1 MTTNHIKAIL
11 TSLRAMVIKMLPAY
25 KFYLGT
31 EISTSEE
38 TLLTATIVD
47 GEATVS
53 VSDTF
58 GGFVEGDIYNVT
70 LDGET
75 TQTAAKDITYLIP
88 FSDHNLW
95 IK

>member
-47 GEATVS
+47 GQATVS
-53 VSDTF
+53 ISDTF
-58 GGFVEGDIYNVT
+58 NGFSDGAPYNVT

-75 TQTAAKDITYLIP
+75 TQTAAKDVSYLLP
-88 FSDHNLW
+88 FLGS
-95 IK
+95 

>member
-1 MTTNHIKAIL
+1 MITNHIKAIL

-75 TQTAAKDITYLIP
+75 TQTAAKDVAYLMY
-88 FSDHNLW
+88 FFGA
-95 IK
+95 

>member
-1 MTTNHIKAIL
+1 MITNHIKAIL

-47 GEATVS
+47 GQATVS

-75 TQTAAKDITYLIP
+75 TQTAAKDISYLIA
-88 FSDHNLW
+88 FMGS
-95 IK
+95 

>member
-31 EISTSEE
+31 EMSTSEE

-58 GGFVEGDIYNVT
+58 NGFSDGAPHNVT

-75 TQTAAKDITYLIP
+75 TQTAAKDVSYLMA
-88 FSDHNLW
+88 FFGE
-95 IK
+95 

>member
-11 TSLRAMVIKMLPAY
+11 TSLREMVIKMLPAY
-25 KFYLGT
+25 NFYLGT
-31 EISTSEE
+31 EMSTSEE

-47 GEATVS
+47 GQATVS

-58 GGFVEGDIYNVT
+58 NGFSDGAPYNVT

-75 TQTAAKDITYLIP
+75 TQTAAKDISYLIA
-88 FSDHNLW
+88 FIGS
-95 IK
+95 

>member
-31 EISTSEE
+31 QMSTSEE
-38 TLLTATIVD
+38 TLLTATIVN

-53 VSDTF
+53 ISDTF
-58 GGFVEGDIYNVT
+58 NGFSDGAPYNVT

-75 TQTAAKDITYLIP
+75 TQTAAKDVSYLLP
-88 FSDHNLW
+88 FLGS
-95 IK
+95 

>member
-11 TSLRAMVIKMLPAY
+11 TSLRAMVVKMLPAY

-88 FSDHNLW
+88 FFG
-95 IK
+95 

>member
-31 EISTSEE
+31 QMSTSEE

-47 GEATVS
+47 GQATVS
-53 VSDTF
+53 ISDTF
-58 GGFVEGDIYNVT
+58 NGFSDGAPYNVT

-75 TQTAAKDITYLIP
+75 TQTAAKDVSYLLP
-88 FSDHNLW
+88 FLGS
-95 IK
+95 

>member
-1 MTTNHIKAIL
+1 MSTNHIKAIL

-38 TLLTATIVD
+38 TLLTATIVG

-58 GGFVEGDIYNVT
+58 NGFSDGAPYNVT

-75 TQTAAKDITYLIP
+75 TQTAAKDVSYLLP
-88 FSDHNLW
+88 FLGS
-95 IK
+95 

>member
-11 TSLRAMVIKMLPAY
+11 TSLRAMVVKMLPAY

-53 VSDTF
+53 VSDAF

-75 TQTAAKDITYLIP
+75 TQTAAKDVSYLMA
-88 FSDHNLW
+88 FLGD
-95 IK
+95 

>member
-38 TLLTATIVD
+38 TLLTATIVA

-58 GGFVEGDIYNVT
+58 GGFVDGNIYNVT
-70 LDGET
+70 LDRET
-75 TQTAAKDITYLIP
+75 TQTAAKDISYLMA
-88 FSDHNLW
+88 FFGE
-95 IK
+95 

>member
-47 GEATVS
+47 GQATVS

-75 TQTAAKDITYLIP
+75 TQTAAKDISYLIA
-88 FSDHNLW
+88 FMGS
-95 IK
+95 

>member
-38 TLLTATIVD
+38 TLLTATIVG

-58 GGFVEGDIYNVT
+58 NGFSDGAPYNVT

-75 TQTAAKDITYLIP
+75 TQTAAKDISYVMAFLG
-88 FSDHNLW
+88 
-95 IK
+95 

>member
-11 TSLRAMVIKMLPAY
+11 TSLRAMVMKMLPAY

-47 GEATVS
+47 GQATVS

-58 GGFVEGDIYNVT
+58 SGFVDGDTYNVT

-75 TQTAAKDITYLIP
+75 TQTAAKDVSYLIA
-88 FSDHNLW
+88 FLGA
-95 IK
+95 

>member
-11 TSLRAMVIKMLPAY
+11 TSLRAMVVKMLPSY

-38 TLLTATIVD
+38 ALLTATIVD

-58 GGFVEGDIYNVT
+58 GGFSDGAPYNVT

-75 TQTAAKDITYLIP
+75 TQTAAKDISYLIA
-88 FSDHNLW
+88 FMGS
-95 IK
+95 

>member
-1 MTTNHIKAIL
+1 MITNHIKAIL

-47 GEATVS
+47 GQATVS

-58 GGFVEGDIYNVT
+58 CGFVEGNIYNVT

-75 TQTAAKDITYLIP
+75 TQTAAKDVSYLMV
-88 FSDHNLW
+88 FFGE
-95 IK
+95 

>member
-11 TSLRAMVIKMLPAY
+11 TSLRAMVVKMLPAY

-47 GEATVS
+47 GQATVS

-75 TQTAAKDITYLIP
+75 TQTAAKDITYLMP
-88 FSDHNLW
+88 FFRS
-95 IK
+95 

>member
-58 GGFVEGDIYNVT
+58 GGFVEGNIYNVT

-75 TQTAAKDITYLIP
+75 TQTAAKDVSYLMV
-88 FSDHNLW
+88 FLGE
-95 IK
+95 

>member
-11 TSLRAMVIKMLPAY
+11 TSLRAMVVKMLPAY

-47 GEATVS
+47 GEETVS
-53 VSDTF
+53 VSDAF
-58 GGFVEGDIYNVT
+58 GGFVDGDTYNVT

-75 TQTAAKDITYLIP
+75 TQTAAKDVSYLMT
-88 FSDHNLW
+88 FLGG
-95 IK
+95 

>member
-11 TSLRAMVIKMLPAY
+11 TSLRAMVVKMLPAY

-47 GEATVS
+47 GQATVS

-75 TQTAAKDITYLIP
+75 TQTAAKDITYLLP
-88 FSDHNLW
+88 FFGS
-95 IK
+95 

>member
-1 MTTNHIKAIL
+1 MTSNQIKAIL

-58 GGFVEGDIYNVT
+58 NGFSDGNAYNVT

-88 FSDHNLW
+88 FFGS
-95 IK
+95 

>member
-31 EISTSEE
+31 EISTIEE

-58 GGFVEGDIYNVT
+58 GGFVEGNIYNVT

-75 TQTAAKDITYLIP
+75 THTAAKDVSYLMV
-88 FSDHNLW
+88 FFGE
-95 IK
+95 

>member
-47 GEATVS
+47 GQATVS

-58 GGFVEGDIYNVT
+58 NGFSDGAPYNVT

-75 TQTAAKDITYLIP
+75 TQTAAKDIIYIMA
-88 FSDHNLW
+88 FFGV
-95 IK
+95 

>member
-1 MTTNHIKAIL
+1 MSTNHIKAIL

-47 GEATVS
+47 GQATVS

-75 TQTAAKDITYLIP
+75 TQTAAKDISYLIA
-88 FSDHNLW
+88 FMGS
-95 IK
+95 

>member
-38 TLLTATIVD
+38 TLFTVTIVD

-53 VSDTF
+53 ASDTF
-58 GGFVEGDIYNVT
+58 GGFVEGNIYNVT

-75 TQTAAKDITYLIP
+75 TQTAAKDIAYLMA
-88 FSDHNLW
+88 FMGL
-95 IK
+95 

>member
-47 GEATVS
+47 GETTVS

-58 GGFVEGDIYNVT
+58 NGFSDGDTYNVT

-75 TQTAAKDITYLIP
+75 TQTAAKDISYLMA
-88 FSDHNLW
+88 FMGS
-95 IK
+95 

>member
-11 TSLRAMVIKMLPAY
+11 TSLRAMVVKMLPAY

-58 GGFVEGDIYNVT
+58 GGFVDGDTYNVT

-75 TQTAAKDITYLIP
+75 TQTAAKDITYLMP
-88 FSDHNLW
+88 FFGS
-95 IK
+95 

>member
-31 EISTSEE
+31 QMSTSEE

-58 GGFVEGDIYNVT
+58 GGFVEGNIYNVT

-75 TQTAAKDITYLIP
+75 TKTAAKDVSYLMV
-88 FSDHNLW
+88 FLGE
-95 IK
+95 

>member
-47 GEATVS
+47 GQATVS

-58 GGFVEGDIYNVT
+58 GGFVAGNIYNVT

-75 TQTAAKDITYLIP
+75 TQTAAKDISYLIA
-88 FSDHNLW
+88 FMGS
-95 IK
+95 

>member
-1 MTTNHIKAIL
+1 LTTNHIKAIL

-38 TLLTATIVD
+38 TLLTATIVAGD
-47 GEATVS
+47 TTVS

-58 GGFVEGDIYNVT
+58 NGFSDGDTYNVT

-88 FSDHNLW
+88 FFGS
-95 IK
+95 

>member
-1 MTTNHIKAIL
+1 LTTNHIKAIL

-75 TQTAAKDITYLIP
+75 TQTAAKDVAYLMY
-88 FSDHNLW
+88 FFGA
-95 IK
+95 

>member
-58 GGFVEGDIYNVT
+58 GGFVEGNIYNVT

-75 TQTAAKDITYLIP
+75 TQTAAKDVSYLMV
-88 FSDHNLW
+88 FFGE
-95 IK
+95 

>member
-11 TSLRAMVIKMLPAY
+11 TSLRAMVVKMLPAY

-31 EISTSEE
+31 EMSTSEE

-58 GGFVEGDIYNVT
+58 NGFSDGAPYNVT

-75 TQTAAKDITYLIP
+75 TQTAAKDVSYLMA
-88 FSDHNLW
+88 FFGE
-95 IK
+95 

>member
-11 TSLRAMVIKMLPAY
+11 TSLRAMVVKMLPAY

-47 GEATVS
+47 GNATVS

-75 TQTAAKDITYLIP
+75 TKTAAKDITYLLP
-88 FSDHNLW
+88 FFGS
-95 IK
+95 

>member
-58 GGFVEGDIYNVT
+58 GGFAEGNIYNVT

-75 TQTAAKDITYLIP
+75 TQTAAKDVSYLMV
-88 FSDHNLW
+88 FFGE
-95 IK
+95 

>member
-47 GEATVS
+47 GQATVS

-58 GGFVEGDIYNVT
+58 GGFYEGDIYNVT

-75 TQTAAKDITYLIP
+75 TQTAAKDIAYLRA
-88 FSDHNLW
+88 FMGS
-95 IK
+95 

>member
-11 TSLRAMVIKMLPAY
+11 TSLRAMVVKMLPAY

-38 TLLTATIVD
+38 TLLTATIVG

-58 GGFVEGDIYNVT
+58 NGFSDGAPYNVT

-75 TQTAAKDITYLIP
+75 TQTAAKDVSYLLP
-88 FSDHNLW
+88 FLGS
-95 IK
+95 

>member
-25 KFYLGT
+25 KFYIGT

-47 GEATVS
+47 GQATVS

-58 GGFVEGDIYNVT
+58 NGFSDGAPYNVT

-75 TQTAAKDITYLIP
+75 TQTAAKDVSYLMV
-88 FSDHNLW
+88 FLGE
-95 IK
+95 

>member
-11 TSLRAMVIKMLPAY
+11 TSLRAMVIQMLPAY

-38 TLLTATIVD
+38 TLLTATIVG

-58 GGFVEGDIYNVT
+58 NGFSDGAPYNVT

-75 TQTAAKDITYLIP
+75 TQTAAKDVSYLLP
-88 FSDHNLW
+88 FLGS
-95 IK
+95 

>member
-47 GEATVS
+47 EETTVS

-58 GGFVEGDIYNVT
+58 NGFSDGDTYNVT

-75 TQTAAKDITYLIP
+75 TQTAAKDITYLLP
-88 FSDHNLW
+88 FLGS
-95 IK
+95 